1 MSNFIETFLVSGGS
15 AILFMS
21 VMFVIAR
28 HFRRYDL
35 VDAAWGWVFIVIAMC
50 SFALQPGVLMQFD
63 IQSLAVLLVA
73 IWGVRLSW
81 HILRRIIATDVE
93 DHRYVEL
100 RNKWRGNVAINTYIR
115 IYLVQSILAL
125 LILVPVVFINSS
137 PDYDIGVWAV
147 VGVIIWCAGFIV
159 EAVGDTQL
167 RAFTRSNHKSGSLMK
182 TGLWKYSRHPNYFGE
197 LTQWWGIF
205 VIALAVP
212 FGWLTIIGPILITYL
227 ICFVSG
233 IPLAEKRLSGR
244 SGWYEYK
251 KRTSTLIPLPR
262 RTR

>member
-1 MSNFIETFLVSGGS
+1 MSSFITSFLVSGGV

-21 VMFVIAR
+21 LVFIVAR
-28 HFRRYDL
+28 YFRRYDL

-50 SFALQPGVLMQFD
+50 SFVLQPGVLLQFD
-63 IQSLAVLLVA
+63 IQSLVVLLVA

-81 HILRRIIATDVE
+81 YILRRIIATDVE

-100 RNKWRGNVAINTYIR
+100 RSKWRGSVGINTYIR
-115 IYLVQSILAL
+115 IYLVQSVLAL

-137 PDYDIGVWAV
+137 PDYDIGVLV
-147 VGVIIWCAGFIV
+147 VAGVISWCTGFII
-159 EAVGDTQL
+159 EAVSDNQL
-167 RAFTRSNHKSGSLMK
+167 RKFISDDRKSGNIMK

-197 LTQWWGIF
+197 LVQWWGIF
-205 VIALAVP
+205 IIAVAIP
-212 FGWLTIIGPILITYL
+212 FGWLTILGPVLITYL

-251 KRTSTLIPLPR
+251 KRTSILIPLPR